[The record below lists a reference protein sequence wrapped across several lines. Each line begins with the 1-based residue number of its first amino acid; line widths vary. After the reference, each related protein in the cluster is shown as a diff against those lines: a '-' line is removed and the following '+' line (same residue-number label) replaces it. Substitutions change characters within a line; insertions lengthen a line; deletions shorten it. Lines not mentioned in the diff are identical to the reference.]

1 MIRSFCCAAFIILAS
16 TPLFAQSESGKS
28 SGQFT
33 FYERFQGSDSTLGAI
48 NELDSSV
55 GYNFNTHFSVD
66 AGLPVYFVRPSTST
80 ATGTGS
86 YSANGI
92 GNVYAQLR
100 FALPNAIVNFTSTVT
115 GTAPTGDKTDGFS
128 TGHATVDWSNYF
140 DRSFGHLTPFVN
152 LGFANSV
159 SDTMF
164 FVRPYTTYGTV
175 THVEGGGRYRVVKPF
190 SVGVSV
196 YGILPSG
203 QQTVVSRVVHGQG
216 QSTSSTPG
224 SSASNGTTGTSR
236 APGNVVTGNSGGS
249 GHGVFEST
257 STTTGTANIA
267 QDHGY
272 SAWAQFALGKNINL
286 YAGYTRST
294 QYSLNTLFYGI
305 GFNLGQAFRSLGM

>member
-1 MIRSFCCAAFIILAS
+1 MTRSFCCAAVLILVS
-16 TPLFAQSESGKS
+16 TPLFAQSVESGNS
-28 SGQFT
+28 SHFT
-33 FYERFQGSDSTLGAI
+33 FYEKFQGSDSTLGSI

-55 GYNFNTHFSVD
+55 GYNFNTHFSMD
-66 AGLPVYFVRPSTST
+66 AGLPVYFVRPSSST
-80 ATGTGS
+80 VAGTGS

-100 FALPNAIVNFTSTVT
+100 FALPNLIVNFTSTVT
-115 GTAPTGDKTDGFS
+115 GTAPTGDKADGFS

-140 DRSFGHLTPFVN
+140 DHSFGHLTPFVN

-175 THVEGGGRYRVVKPF
+175 THVEGGGRYRVIKPF

-203 QQTVVSRVVHGQG
+203 QQTVVSRIVHGQG
-216 QSTSSTPG
+216 QSTSTTSASPT
-224 SSASNGTTGTSR
+224 SSAN
-236 APGNVVTGNSGGS
+236 GS
-249 GHGVFEST
+249 GHVPVTSPSAGSGRTNHGVFDTT
-257 STTTGTANIA
+257 SVTTGTADIA